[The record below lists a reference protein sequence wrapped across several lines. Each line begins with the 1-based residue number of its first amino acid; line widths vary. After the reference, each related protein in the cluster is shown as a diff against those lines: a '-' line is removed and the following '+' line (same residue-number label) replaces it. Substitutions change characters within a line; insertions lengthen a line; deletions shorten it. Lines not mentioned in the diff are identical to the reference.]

1 MSATAGKF
9 DIHAHVT
16 GAIVAALEAGTPPW
30 RCPWREDGGAAGLPL
45 RATGEAYRG
54 VNVLV
59 LWTAQA
65 RHRYR
70 ARHWMTCR
78 QASGLGGQVRRG
90 ERSVTVVKV
99 GTFRRSGGD
108 GDGDRGDG
116 SDAPGTRRHARA
128 YRVFNADQIDGLPAR
143 FHAPQAPLR
152 DLGTAADPAV
162 MDWFAATGL
171 RLETRDRGEAFYD
184 MAGDVVVM
192 PRAAAFE
199 SAHAHGATLAHE
211 ACHATGHPERLARD
225 MSNARASYARE
236 ELVAEL
242 GACLVCAHLGVRPDH
257 GQAAACVAGWLK
269 ALRCDRHEIF
279 RAAAAAQA
287 ACDRLLAAARR
298 GGWSGGADGP
308 GGGEDTACGGAG
320 TLAGEDA

>member
-1 MSATAGKF
+1 
-9 DIHAHVT
+9 
-16 GAIVAALEAGTPPW
+16 
-30 RCPWREDGGAAGLPL
+30 
-45 RATGEAYRG
+45 
-54 VNVLV
+54 
-59 LWTAQA
+59 
-65 RHRYR
+65 
-70 ARHWMTCR
+70 MTCR

-143 FHAPQAPLR
+143 FPRPSSAAARPR
-152 DLGTAADPAV
+152 DRSRPPRSWTGSRRR
-162 MDWFAATGL
+162 GL

-199 SAHAHGATLAHE
+199 SAHGATLAHE

-279 RAAAAAQA
+279 RAAAAAQGGLRPA
-287 ACDRLLAAARR
+287 AGGGAPGRLVRGRGRAGRRRRYGLRRRGNSGRRGRMTMAAFDTLKAVKRLKEAGLDEAMAEAMVETFGGPPHDGLATRDDLASTEEKLRADLAATEA
-298 GGWSGGADGP
+298 
-308 GGGEDTACGGAG
+308 
-320 TLAGEDA
+320 TLRTVD